1 MTEEPMRLAR
11 ISLWC
16 LASLNVLRG
25 IELLV
30 TMALTHA
37 AWQASAS
44 ASADLSDQMT
54 LKSLMLNP
62 FTLMACGTLIQSL
75 AACLLGLWF
84 VRKSWRIGLWVTSV
98 VSCLLCINLIVYL
111 WNALPWL
118 SSRYSIYIFSVVNAP
133 FPLIDL
139 APLALSAVALGIT
152 FVSTLRWLL
161 ADHPAT

>member
-1 MTEEPMRLAR
+1 
-11 ISLWC
+11 
-16 LASLNVLRG
+16 
-25 IELLV
+25 
-30 TMALTHA
+30 MALTHA

-44 ASADLSDQMT
+44 TSADLSDQMT
-54 LKSLMLNP
+54 LTSLMLSP
-62 FTLMACGTLIQSL
+62 LALMAFGVLILSL

-84 VRKSWRIGLWVTSV
+84 VRKRWRIGLWVTSV

-118 SSRYSIYIFSVVNAP
+118 SSRGSMYIFSVVNAP

-152 FVSTLRWLL
+152 FVSILRWLL
-161 ADHPAT
+161 TAQPTT